1 MSSATRFDDQE
12 VLIQFDD
19 NTFEAVTP
27 YQEDF
32 EDQVH
37 EAQEQLQELRH
48 KQELVERQ
56 KMELEE
62 LHQKKDDFM
71 KGRTEVS
78 DRLSRCITTLDREA
92 VEVQKRADLY
102 LDTKEAFE
110 HQLKIVQALRPE
122 VWSRK
127 ELRNELNRAIEKIAD
142 AQEQIDKAAN
152 VFNGMKSAPHLK
164 TRSMRGALSAGDEAS
179 FSYWMVRGLAF
190 TLPLMIAGMLAM
202 AFQYFMGN

>member
-1 MSSATRFDDQE
+1 MSSVTKFDDQE

-19 NTFEAVTP
+19 NTLEAVTP

-56 KMELEE
+56 KIELEE

-71 KGRTEVS
+71 RGRTEVS
-78 DRLSRCITTLDREA
+78 DKLSRCITTLDREA
-92 VEVQKRADLY
+92 VELQRRADLY
-102 LDTKEAFE
+102 LDTKDTFE

-127 ELRNELNRAIEKIAD
+127 ELRNELSRAIEKITD
-142 AQEQIDKAAN
+142 AQEQIDKSSSI
-152 VFNGMKSAPHLK
+152 FNSMKSAPNMK
-164 TRSMRGALSAGDEAS
+164 SQSIRGVLSTGDEGS
-179 FSYWMVRGLAF
+179 FFSWMMRGLAF
-190 TLPLMIAGMLAM
+190 TLPLMIAGMLFLL
-202 AFQYFMGN
+202 FQIFMGN

>member
-1 MSSATRFDDQE
+1 MSSATKIDDTD
-12 VLIQFDD
+12 VLIHFDD

-48 KQELVERQ
+48 RQEAVERQ
-56 KMELEE
+56 KADLEE
-62 LHQKKDDFM
+62 LHLKKDDFL

-78 DRLSRCITTLDREA
+78 DKLSRCITSLDREA
-92 VEVQKRADLY
+92 AEAQKRADLF

-127 ELRNELNRAIEKIAD
+127 ELRNELNRAIDKISD
-142 AQEQIDKAAN
+142 AQEQIDKSSR
-152 VFNGMKSAPHLK
+152 VLESMKSTPKLQ
-164 TRSMRGALSAGDEAS
+164 TRTMSGALSSGDESS
-179 FSYWMVRGLAF
+179 FSYWMMRGLAF
-190 TLPLMIAGMLAM
+190 TLPLIVVGTLAL
-202 AFQYFMGN
+202 AFQYFIAK

>member
-1 MSSATRFDDQE
+1 MSSATKFDDQE
-12 VLIQFDD
+12 VLIRFDD

-71 KGRTEVS
+71 RGRTEVS

-127 ELRNELNRAIEKIAD
+127 ELRNELSRAIEKIAD
-142 AQEQIDKAAN
+142 AQEQIDKASN
-152 VFNGMKSAPHLK
+152 VFSGMKSAPHLK
-164 TRSMRGALSAGDEAS
+164 AQSMRGALSAGDEGS
-179 FSYWMVRGLAF
+179 FSYWMMRGLAF
-190 TLPLMIAGMLAM
+190 TLPLMIAGMLVM

>member
-1 MSSATRFDDQE
+1 MSSATKIDDSD
-12 VLIQFDD
+12 VLIHFDD

-48 KQELVERQ
+48 KQEAVERQ
-56 KMELEE
+56 KAELEE
-62 LHQKKDDFM
+62 LHLKKDDFL

-78 DRLSRCITTLDREA
+78 DKLSRCITSLDREA
-92 VEVQKRADLY
+92 AEAQKRADLY
-102 LDTKEAFE
+102 LDTKDSFE

-127 ELRNELNRAIEKIAD
+127 ELRNELSRAIDKISD
-142 AQEQIDKAAN
+142 AQEEIDKSSR
-152 VFNGMKSAPHLK
+152 VLESMKSAPKLQ
-164 TRSMRGALSAGDEAS
+164 TRTMSSALSSGDESS
-179 FSYWMVRGLAF
+179 FSYWMMRGLAF
-190 TLPLMIAGMLAM
+190 TLPLMIAGLLAM
-202 AFQYFMGN
+202 AFQYFIAK